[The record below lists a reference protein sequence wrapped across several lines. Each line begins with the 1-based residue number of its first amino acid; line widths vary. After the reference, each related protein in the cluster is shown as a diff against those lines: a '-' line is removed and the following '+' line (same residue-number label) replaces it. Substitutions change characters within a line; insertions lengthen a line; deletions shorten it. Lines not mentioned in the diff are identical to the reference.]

1 MQKLTYAGVAT
12 VRATL
17 LQRQAGKCALC
28 GRPPKTPCLDHCHT
42 NGWIRGVLCSGC
54 NAMLGKLENN
64 RGRYGLSDFGAFA
77 AFLGGVAQYLHTHKL
92 GPTNL
97 LHPTYKTTDEKR
109 LARNEKARKTRAK
122 SKTEAT

>member
-17 LQRQAGKCALC
+17 LQRQGNRCALC

-64 RGRYGLSDFGAFA
+64 RGRYGLTDAGAFA
-77 AFLGGVAQYLHTHKL
+77 MFLQSVAGYLHTHKL

-97 LHPTYKTTDEKR
+97 LHPTYKTADEKR
-109 LARNEKARKTRAK
+109 LARNAKARKARA
-122 SKTEAT
+122 SKETQ